1 MIGNK
6 RGGIS
11 LYYGSL
17 DSTVSNNINE
27 INTTKYTLFPNPS
40 SKKINSNVPLNT
52 SYQIYSID
60 GGLIQQGLFSME
72 IDIEG
77 LENGIYFILF
87 HIDNDYHMYKFVKCK
102 LQ

>member
-1 MIGNK
+1 MDSNVLNIYTGPNNVPAIYDINNDTILDFLIGNK

-17 DSTVSNNINE
+17 DSTVSNNFNE
-27 INTTKYTLFPNPS
+27 INTTKYILFPNPS

-60 GGLIQQGLFSME
+60 GGLVQEGFFN
-72 IDIEG
+72 IDIDE
-77 LENGIYFILF
+77 
-87 HIDNDYHMYKFVKCK
+87 
-102 LQ
+102 